1 LGIGV
6 SQDLGFQTEVD
17 EFFSLLTPQQFMDGL
32 NLGLTFQDAEGIV
45 VGCNRKGAALLGRP
59 REQILGRPLAD
70 LPWINEPFDFSAL
83 AGQRFVNNLDARSA
97 TTTTSRQLGI
107 NGPAHSVRWLAL
119 SSFPVVVEGVRKG
132 SMISYRD
139 VTIEH
144 QREQS
149 LELMTEIN
157 RLMILSNSED
167 DFLKSVCDAFV
178 RVGGF
183 TLARID
189 VAVDDDAH
197 SIRSLCFA
205 GPYGYVAN
213 AAITWSDEDPS
224 GAGPIGRA
232 LKSNIAVQV
241 DDLLQDPSMEPWYTL
256 LKQFSLR
263 SCVSIPLTLPH
274 SRAVLTAYASNTYAF
289 PGRKFQRLQAMVH
302 EVEFA
307 VAHVSAVADTET
319 ALNGTIAALSQMTET
334 RDPYTSGHQFSVGSL
349 SEAIA
354 RRMGLD
360 SVLCKL
366 IRQSGE
372 LHDVGK
378 IAIPVEILTRPG
390 AISKLEFDLIKTH
403 PVVGADILA
412 KAHLPWP
419 IVDVAL
425 QHHERMDGSGYP
437 FGLKGEDVIMPA
449 RIVAVADV
457 VEAMSQ
463 RRPYRPALGRER
475 ALAEILRGSG
485 TLYDP
490 DVVTTCLE
498 VFTDGFEFDATA
510 SSADS

>member
-1 LGIGV
+1 
-6 SQDLGFQTEVD
+6 
-17 EFFSLLTPQQFMDGL
+17 
-32 NLGLTFQDAEGIV
+32 
-45 VGCNRKGAALLGRP
+45 
-59 REQILGRPLAD
+59 
-70 LPWINEPFDFSAL
+70 
-83 AGQRFVNNLDARSA
+83 
-97 TTTTSRQLGI
+97 
-107 NGPAHSVRWLAL
+107 
-119 SSFPVVVEGVRKG
+119 
-132 SMISYRD
+132 
-139 VTIEH
+139 
-144 QREQS
+144 
-149 LELMTEIN
+149 
-157 RLMILSNSED
+157 
-167 DFLKSVCDAFV
+167 
-178 RVGGF
+178 
-183 TLARID
+183 
-189 VAVDDDAH
+189 
-197 SIRSLCFA
+197 
-205 GPYGYVAN
+205 
-213 AAITWSDEDPS
+213 
-224 GAGPIGRA
+224 
-232 LKSNIAVQV
+232 
-241 DDLLQDPSMEPWYTL
+241 
-256 LKQFSLR
+256 
-263 SCVSIPLTLPH
+263 
-274 SRAVLTAYASNTYAF
+274 
-289 PGRKFQRLQAMVH
+289 MVH